1 MQAGFETMLGYKN
14 VIISHPNRNKSV
26 MACCDGSG
34 VVQTKCFYPSMQNRQ
49 RLLYDKCC
57 GAENQI

>member
-14 VIISHPNRNKSV
+14 VIISHPNLNKSV

-34 VVQTKCFYPSMQNRQ
+34 VVQTKC
-49 RLLYDKCC
+49 LLSLN
-57 GAENQI
+57 AELPALVI